1 MKPRDD
7 DYVARASI
15 SNKAKRTSCV
25 EKARTMDDDAT
36 NNLYPSMQPQTIR
49 VPLVRELIA
58 SSQQKPMKMS
68 TEAAEATSEL
78 LRLFVV
84 EARNRAAIEAE
95 CELESQGP
103 STSATI
109 EADKT
114 KKSDDR
120 AIIGAHHI
128 TKLAAELLMEFS

>member
-1 MKPRDD
+1 
-7 DYVARASI
+7 
-15 SNKAKRTSCV
+15 
-25 EKARTMDDDAT
+25 MDDDAI
-36 NNLYPSMQPQTIR
+36 NPSIQPQAIR
-49 VPLVRELIA
+49 ASLVRELIA

-68 TEAAEATSEL
+68 AEAAEATGEL

-95 CELESQGP
+95 CELESKGP
-103 STSATI
+103 PSATM

-120 AIIGAHHI
+120 AIIGAHHF